1 VSSAVLATGH
11 FGTTD
16 AILVVVV
23 VVLLVGAGL
32 LALAETA
39 LSRTSRAK
47 ALSLRDEHRRGSGRL
62 VRLVE
67 HPQAFLNPIL
77 LLVLICQLVTATLV
91 GILAERFFGAWGVL
105 AATFFEVVVIFV
117 LAEALPK
124 NWAVFNPERSAL
136 FVAPVVSALV
146 GFPPVRMLSR
156 GLIGLANLLMR
167 SHGREAGGMRESELL
182 AMADVAMEE
191 EVIETQEREL
201 IHSIIGFGDTI
212 VREVMVPR
220 PDMRTMEADLP
231 VSKALDVAIA
241 AGFSRL
247 PVHEGNLDDIVG
259 IAFAKDLIRAE
270 REGHG
275 DRPVRDFARPPHFVP
290 ETKRVSRL
298 MREMQERKFHQAIV
312 VDEYGGTAGLV
323 TLEDLLEELVGEI
336 VDEYDVEEPPVL
348 TLDDGA
354 VSVTARMAV
363 DELNEL
369 LDAELPEGDWDT
381 VGGLLFNVLGR
392 VPVEGESAE
401 VDGVRLVAER
411 VQGNRIGR
419 IRIAPLHA
427 PGPAAAPQAAG
438 SEREDGARGPAGG
451 AGPAGA
457 GSDRAGS
464 RDGD

>member
-1 VSSAVLATGH
+1 VSSTVLATGH

-16 AILVVVV
+16 AILVAVV

-39 LSRTSRAK
+39 LSRTSK

-136 FVAPVVSALV
+136 FVAPIVSALV
-146 GFPPVRMLSR
+146 SFPPVRMLSK
-156 GLIGLANLLMR
+156 GLIGLANGLMR
-167 SHGREAGGMRESELL
+167 SHTREAGGMRESELL
-182 AMADVAMEE
+182 AMADVAMQE

-220 PDMRTMEADLP
+220 PDMRTMEADLV

-247 PVHEGNLDDIVG
+247 PVHEGNLDDVVG
-259 IAFAKDLIRAE
+259 IAFAKDLIKAE

-275 DRPVRDFARPPHFVP
+275 DEPVRGFARPAYFVP

-336 VDEYDVEEPPVL
+336 VDEYDVEEPSVL
-348 TLDDGA
+348 TLGDGE
-354 VSVTARMAV
+354 VSVTARLPV

-392 VPVEGESAE
+392 VPVEGESAD

-419 IRIAPLHA
+419 IRISPLHVR
-427 PGPAAAPQAAG
+427 GPDG
-438 SEREDGARGPAGG
+438 SEHPEFP
-451 AGPAGA
+451 
-457 GSDRAGS
+457 
-464 RDGD
+464 DGD